1 MIILSKPAK
10 MKKVIVASPLEYSE
24 KTIEVLQEAGVVD
37 VSRVE
42 EKKLISEYE
51 TLQRLREEI
60 NALIT
65 RVKNINVTVEL
76 TAYELANLKIDNI
89 KKDVASIYAK
99 IHQMNTELKS
109 LMELEEELAKFNEI
123 ILKLPRETP
132 TRNLYYRGRRVSSI
146 LVSCRKDVVEL
157 ITKPELVKSHTSYI
171 INEESIAIIALVET
185 SKLDE
190 FINNARNIN
199 AWIPSGKIIEY
210 IEKTSSLSE
219 LWEVVSR
226 ELEIVREKIHELET
240 SINSVIKDNIVIL
253 GKYLL
258 YIDNQL
264 QKYTVIGKLKN
275 LKHITVLT
283 GWIPEEKISSLT
295 RLLSGI
301 DIPVYYELRDPE
313 PGDEPPTLMKNA
325 PVLKFYQVI
334 TRLYGVPRYYEW
346 DPTPLL
352 AYSFALFFALM
363 NADFGYAL
371 AGILA
376 AYLLLDKL
384 VVDKESHVY
393 KEFKG
398 TLIVS
403 NIIALVL
410 GLLTGTVFG
419 NLLDIL
425 GVNPP
430 VLITSLTSPLEFI
443 KLSLIIGLIHV
454 NIAHVLATIK
464 SIKEGNVGGLLIE
477 VGLFISQIF
486 GIPYLLK
493 AFFNYNIPVI
503 GSLPMNTLLY
513 ATLTG
518 VVLIIIGS
526 LKTMRFLGLLM
537 WIFQITGVLGD
548 VMSYVRLA
556 GVGLATYYMAMIFNY
571 TITSLISYL
580 STYHIVLGLI
590 VGIPIAFIAHL
601 LVFVLAELGAFIHS
615 LRLCMLEFLTK
626 FYEGNGYE
634 YNPFRVVSKTVIST
648 ST

>member
-1 MIILSKPAK
+1 MIILSKPVK

-99 IHQMNTELKS
+99 IHQINTELKS

-171 INEESIAIIALVET
+171 INEESIAIVALVET

-376 AYLLLDKL
+376 VYLLLDKL

>member
-171 INEESIAIIALVET
+171 INEESIAIVALVET

-376 AYLLLDKL
+376 VYLLLDKL

>member
-376 AYLLLDKL
+376 VYLLLDKL